1 MNEPSDGREQVER
14 LLRRHAP
21 AATKGTPLAFDLA
34 LAEDG
39 LGLDSVG
46 LVELLLACEDLFG
59 AGFAAN
65 VLADTPLTVGKLVAH
80 ARRSRAEASVPGAS

>member
-1 MNEPSDGREQVER
+1 MTELVEPRAEVHR

-21 AATKGTPLAFDLA
+21 AATSDVPLADELT

-59 AGFAAN
+59 AGFAASI
-65 VLADTPLTVGKLVAH
+65 LADAPLTVGKLVAL
-80 ARRSRAEASVPGAS
+80 ARRCRGEERPAGTP

>member
-1 MNEPSDGREQVER
+1 MNEPSDERGQVER

-21 AATKGTPLAFDLA
+21 AATKGTPLAFDLS

-39 LGLDSVG
+39 LGFDSVG
-46 LVELLLACEDLFG
+46 LVELLLAGEDLFG

-65 VLADTPLTVGKLVAH
+65 VLADPPLTVGKLMAH
-80 ARRSRAEASVPGAS
+80 AGRSRDEASVPGTS

>member
-1 MNEPSDGREQVER
+1 MTESAEPREQVRR

-21 AATKGTPLAFDLA
+21 AATTDMPLADDLA

-46 LVELLLACEDLFG
+46 LVELLLACEDVFG
-59 AGFAAN
+59 AGFAAT
-65 VLADTPLTVGKLVAH
+65 VLADAPLTVGKLVAL
-80 ARRSRAEASVPGAS
+80 ARRRGAEESPAGAS

>member
-1 MNEPSDGREQVER
+1 MTELLDVREEVHR

-21 AATKGTPLAFDLA
+21 AATTGTLADDLT

-59 AGFAAN
+59 AGFAAK

-80 ARRSRAEASVPGAS
+80 ARRSPGDAGAPSAS

>member
-1 MNEPSDGREQVER
+1 MIEPSDVREQLHR

-21 AATKGTPLAFDLA
+21 AATAGTLLDDDLA

-59 AGFAAN
+59 AGFAAKL
-65 VLADTPLTVGKLVAH
+65 LAETPLTVGKLVAQ
-80 ARRSRAEASVPGAS
+80 ACRS

>member
-1 MNEPSDGREQVER
+1 MSELGDPRREVHR

-21 AATKGTPLAFDLA
+21 AATAGTPLADDLA

-46 LVELLLACEDLFG
+46 LVELLLAGEDLFG
-59 AGFAAN
+59 AGFAAK
-65 VLADTPLTVGKLVAH
+65 LLSDTPLTVGKLVAQ
-80 ARRSRAEASVPGAS
+80 ALRSRAEERAPGPS